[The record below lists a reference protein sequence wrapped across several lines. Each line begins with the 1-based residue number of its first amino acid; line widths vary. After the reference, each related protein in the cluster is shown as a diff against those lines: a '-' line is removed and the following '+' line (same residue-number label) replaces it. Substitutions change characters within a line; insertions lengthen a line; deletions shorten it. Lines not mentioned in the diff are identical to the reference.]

1 MFFASQSSDYEPRDP
16 TEIID
21 NWYQFAAIRRQVQ
34 QDEDEYG
41 NPIHFD
47 NQAVAA
53 CFAWYLDDFKRN
65 DLSPEQRRRSLAQQ
79 RSAAEAKMFRLCG
92 SRFAAFAVWELGVP
106 TVSKELLAILHSGRA
121 ILYFE
126 LHAVVE
132 RTATLI
138 LRWLQLVAE
147 SIVLHKQTP
156 HYKDVRARVGNTKNQ
171 SGLTAS
177 QHAERDALR
186 AAKASVRR
194 AEKLNSEW
202 SQRKRYWHQ
211 FRHEE
216 QELLHEF
223 WNGKLQERVSSMQ
236 VPHGY
241 GNGSVSQDA
250 VSDTGARASGWRDER
265 TYRVMLHQQSMCQ
278 LSTEQTSA
286 RQCHD

>member
-1 MFFASQSSDYEPRDP
+1 
-16 TEIID
+16 
-21 NWYQFAAIRRQVQ
+21 
-34 QDEDEYG
+34 
-41 NPIHFD
+41 
-47 NQAVAA
+47 
-53 CFAWYLDDFKRN
+53 
-65 DLSPEQRRRSLAQQ
+65 
-79 RSAAEAKMFRLCG
+79 MFRLCG

-106 TVSKELLAILHSGRA
+106 TVSKELLATLHSGRA

-132 RTATLI
+132 STATHI
-138 LRWLQLVAE
+138 LHWLQLVAE
-147 SIVLHKQTP
+147 SIVLHKQSP
-156 HYKDVRARVGNTKNQ
+156 HYKDVTARVGNTKNQ

-202 SQRKRYWHQ
+202 SHRKRYWHQ

-223 WNGKLQERVSSMQ
+223 WNGRLQERVSSMQ

-241 GNGSVSQDA
+241 GNGSVLQGA
-250 VSDTGARASGWRDER
+250 VSDTGGRASGWRDER
-265 TYRVMLHQQSMCQ
+265 TFRIMLHNEHLPTISRADLCQ
-278 LSTEQTSA
+278 A
-286 RQCHD
+286 MP